1 MLFQEGFNVLQ
12 MRGLFIVILLLL
24 FFFSPFT
31 YGQKTIEGHVYNRQN
46 EPVPYTSIYDS
57 ASQQGTYSDVNGY
70 FRMNVAKLPVTLKF
84 SNVGYET
91 KEVYLSTG
99 DTAIIFLEEK
109 IIHLEEV
116 VVRAEALEYQHI
128 GSPKNRKGITTF
140 HVLDPFDQYA
150 IVVNNDKDVLYTNPE
165 LISFSLKIAPGSS
178 FGVRNGND
186 PTGKKQLR
194 LRMYKRDSNKIIGD
208 DILHENVFLS
218 PSKKGWY
225 EVSLEEININ
235 LPREGFVLAVEWI
248 EDNPTYHYEIKNKD
262 DKKVYQER
270 QYGVS
275 IRGHKMSDTEKAIY
289 ETVRL
294 LHITQRGWEKETTF
308 KNYIPCFRLE
318 FFEKED

>member
-1 MLFQEGFNVLQ
+1 MKN
-12 MRGLFIVILLLL
+12 LFIVILLLFL
-24 FFFSPFT
+24 FYPFT

-70 FRMNVAKLPVTLKF
+70 FRLNVVEPPITLKF

-91 KEVYLSTG
+91 KEVYLSKV

-109 IIHLEEV
+109 IVHLEEV
-116 VVRAEALEYQHI
+116 VVRAEALEYKHI
-128 GSPKNRKGITTF
+128 GSPKNNKGNVVF
-140 HVLDPFDQYA
+140 RVWDPFDQYA
-150 IVVNNDKDVLYTNPE
+150 IVVNNDKDVLYTNPK
-165 LISFSLKIAPGSS
+165 LISFSLRVEPGYS
-178 FGVRNGND
+178 FGIRFGND

-194 LRMYKRDSNKIIGD
+194 LRMYKRGGSKIIGE

-225 EVSLEEININ
+225 TVDLETININ

-248 EDNPTYHYEIKNKD
+248 EGNPIYYYKVKNQA

-270 QYGVS
+270 EYGVS
-275 IRGHKMSDTEKAIY
+275 ITGRKMSDREKAVY

-318 FFEKED
+318 FFEN